1 MNGEACPASINILT
15 VRMGER
21 MSAEESRN
29 AGGVGRRH
37 SEESRK
43 KMSEAKKGKKM
54 PKRKA
59 ATAEQRR
66 NISESLKMK
75 WRDPE
80 YRGRVSA
87 AIREGLEKKKI
98 RTDAEKSGQTEPK
111 DWQI

>member
-1 MNGEACPASINILT
+1 MTLEKSK
-15 VRMGER
+15 
-21 MSAEESRN
+21 N

-43 KMSEAKKGKKM
+43 KMSVAKKGKKA

-59 ATAEQRR
+59 VTLEQRKR
-66 NISESLKMK
+66 ISESLKTK

-98 RTDAEKSGQTEPK
+98 KTYAEKSGRTEQK
-111 DWQI
+111 DWPI

>member
-1 MNGEACPASINILT
+1 
-15 VRMGER
+15 
-21 MSAEESRN
+21 MSSEENKSAR
-29 AGGVGRRH
+29 GVGWRH

-43 KMSEAKKGKKM
+43 KMSEAKKGKKA

-59 ATAEQRR
+59 ATADQRR
-66 NISESLKMK
+66 NISESLKEK

-98 RTDAEKSGQTEPK
+98 KRDAEKSGQVEQK